1 MRTVV
6 SIAGMRGEYCKRALF
21 TALTP
26 VEGIRSAEVT
36 LGRITIEHDGSVT
49 ESGLREAIEVTGYV
63 VANVVHERRVLPVMD
78 SALQTHF
85 RRT

>member
-6 SIAGMRGEYCKRALF
+6 TIAGMRGEHCKRALF

-26 VEGIRSAEVT
+26 VAGIRSAEVT
-36 LGRITIEHDGSVT
+36 LGCITIEHDGSAT
-49 ESGLREAIEVTGYV
+49 ESALREAIAVTGYV

-78 SALQTHF
+78 SAPQTHLI
-85 RRT
+85 